1 MNHDYGTAG
10 YPPYMASF
18 RGGILYN
25 LGCHRID
32 MVLPM
37 TRGEFKETFTWL
49 GAAPGHPAGCG
60 TSGTALLRFAGTDAL
75 IRTSSHMPGGILC
88 RRLRVDGTNG
98 TVDLCPIE
106 RFDGQALKLS
116 MRLKDAAAGQSA
128 GEHVL
133 DFGVQTDRYA
143 SQLSDL
149 AAIVRGDKPNDQDY
163 DRDLK
168 VHELT
173 LKACGI

>member
-25 LGCHRID
+25 LGCHLVD

-37 TRGEFKETFTWL
+37 VRGEFKEAFTWL
-49 GAAPGHPAGCG
+49 GAAPGDPAGCG

-116 MRLKDAAAGQSA
+116 IRLKDAAAGQAA

-143 SQLSDL
+143 AQLSDL
-149 AAIVRGDKPNDQDY
+149 AAIVCGDKPNDQDY